1 MTPADLANVAR
12 LRRLQS
18 EVTASL
24 NAIVWRISD
33 TGDVRP
39 SAEQWA
45 AAWPTLEA
53 ANRTLQ
59 TLADELAAAHARAK
73 EHRRRLRD
81 VSAAAG
87 EADAP

>member
-1 MTPADLANVAR
+1 MTSADLANVAR
-12 LRRLQS
+12 LRKLQS
-18 EVTASL
+18 EITASL

-33 TGDVRP
+33 TGDIRP
-39 SAEQWA
+39 GAEQWA
-45 AAWPTLEA
+45 VAWPALEV

-59 TLADELAAAHARAK
+59 VLADELAAAHARVK

-87 EADAP
+87 RTEAS